1 MKKVVFFI
9 FLAFNITMAQDFTDS
24 WEGLFSFTTIV
35 DIDESSSA
43 VYAASENAVFVYDLS
58 SRTFT
63 TLTTVNGLSGDE
75 ISQIH
80 YSEDKALLVIGYEN
94 GLLQIVDQNGDVTDV
109 VAIKDKQVIPPD
121 NKKINEFL
129 ESGDLI
135 YIATDFGIAIYNL
148 DRLEFDDTYFI
159 GNNGEQVPVASLE
172 IFSGFLYAATLDAS
186 NNIRRAPITDP
197 FLIDFMNWQQV
208 NTDVWDEVIAFDT
221 GLFAV
226 TVGGTLASFNGTSF
240 VNSGTQ
246 FQSRVLD
253 ASSTDAYLV
262 FTLND
267 EIRIYDTALNQFLA
281 LNNIN
286 GESFDFTQA
295 IIVGNDIFIGT
306 QVNGMIRVNLSNQ
319 SDFEFIVADGPSR
332 NAGFSIQTLPEELW
346 VTYGSHNLFY
356 TPDNAALGISHF
368 VEEGWINYTNAEIN
382 GLRSVPTITINPENP
397 TDLVIHSMNNGLL
410 DFIDGAA
417 GTQYG
422 VNNSSLT
429 SILPPST
436 FFVRIPDGEYDSQG
450 NLWVIQQ
457 QVDFAL
463 SRRSP
468 SGNWTAFDVGSVYE
482 EVSNGSSTTK
492 MEITNDDKIIFGSTD
507 GGLIG
512 YDPVLDQFSR
522 LIDEVSEGNLINN
535 YVSAVRIDQRN
546 QLWIG
551 SNLGLRVLSNA
562 NSLFSDEIQDARSIV
577 IEDTNG
583 IPRELL
589 QDEAVLD
596 IEVDGNNN
604 KWVATASSG
613 AFLFSPTGRET
624 LFQFTTDNSPLP
636 TNSVNDIAIDEETG
650 KVYFATDKGIVAFQ
664 GERSSKPQENLE
676 SVRVFPNPVRPGFDG
691 NVTIDGL
698 TERARVKITDIEGN
712 LVYEAVSQGGSIPW
726 DTRSFSGNK
735 VASGVYML
743 FISTSD
749 NIETTVSK
757 VMIVR

>member
-226 TVGGTLASFNGTSF
+226 TVGGALASFNGTSF

-332 NAGFSIQTLPEELW
+332 NAAFSIQTLPEELW

-410 DFIDGAA
+410 DFMDGAA

>member
-1 MKKVVFFI
+1 
-9 FLAFNITMAQDFTDS
+9 
-24 WEGLFSFTTIV
+24 
-35 DIDESSSA
+35 
-43 VYAASENAVFVYDLS
+43 
-58 SRTFT
+58 
-63 TLTTVNGLSGDE
+63 TTVNGLSGDE

-80 YSEDKALLVIGYEN
+80 YSEDKSLLVIGYEN

-159 GNNGEQVPVASLE
+159 GNNGEQIPVASLE

-226 TVGGTLASFNGTSF
+226 TVGGALASFNGTSF

-332 NAGFSIQTLPEELW
+332 NAAFSIQTLPEELW

>member
-94 GLLQIVDQNGDVTDV
+94 GLLQIVDQDGDVTDV

-332 NAGFSIQTLPEELW
+332 NAAFSIQTLPEELW

-410 DFIDGAA
+410 DFMDGAA

>member
-226 TVGGTLASFNGTSF
+226 TVGGALASFNGTSF

-332 NAGFSIQTLPEELW
+332 NAAFSIQTLPEELW

>member
-1 MKKVVFFI
+1 M
-9 FLAFNITMAQDFTDS
+9 
-24 WEGLFSFTTIV
+24 
-35 DIDESSSA
+35 
-43 VYAASENAVFVYDLS
+43 
-58 SRTFT
+58 
-63 TLTTVNGLSGDE
+63 
-75 ISQIH
+75 
-80 YSEDKALLVIGYEN
+80 
-94 GLLQIVDQNGDVTDV
+94 
-109 VAIKDKQVIPPD
+109 
-121 NKKINEFL
+121 
-129 ESGDLI
+129 
-135 YIATDFGIAIYNL
+135 
-148 DRLEFDDTYFI
+148 
-159 GNNGEQVPVASLE
+159 
-172 IFSGFLYAATLDAS
+172 
-186 NNIRRAPITDP
+186 
-197 FLIDFMNWQQV
+197 
-208 NTDVWDEVIAFDT
+208 
-221 GLFAV
+221 
-226 TVGGTLASFNGTSF
+226 
-240 VNSGTQ
+240 
-246 FQSRVLD
+246 
-253 ASSTDAYLV
+253 
-262 FTLND
+262 
-267 EIRIYDTALNQFLA
+267 
-281 LNNIN
+281 
-286 GESFDFTQA
+286 
-295 IIVGNDIFIGT
+295 
-306 QVNGMIRVNLSNQ
+306 
-319 SDFEFIVADGPSR
+319 
-332 NAGFSIQTLPEELW
+332 
-346 VTYGSHNLFY
+346 
-356 TPDNAALGISHF
+356 
-368 VEEGWINYTNAEIN
+368 
-382 GLRSVPTITINPENP
+382 RSVPTITINPENP

-410 DFIDGAA
+410 DFMDGAA

>member
-80 YSEDKALLVIGYEN
+80 YSEDKSLLVIGYEN

-226 TVGGTLASFNGTSF
+226 TVGGALASFNGTSF

-332 NAGFSIQTLPEELW
+332 NAAFSIQTLPEELW

-410 DFIDGAA
+410 DFMDGAA

>member
-80 YSEDKALLVIGYEN
+80 YSEDKSLLVIGYEN

-186 NNIRRAPITDP
+186 NNIRRASITDP

-226 TVGGTLASFNGTSF
+226 TVGGALASFNGTSF

-332 NAGFSIQTLPEELW
+332 NAAFSIQTLPEELW

-410 DFIDGAA
+410 DFMDGAA

>member
-159 GNNGEQVPVASLE
+159 GNNGEQVPVSSLE

-226 TVGGTLASFNGTSF
+226 TVGGALASFNGTSF

-332 NAGFSIQTLPEELW
+332 NAAFSIQTLPEELW

>member
-1 MKKVVFFI
+1 
-9 FLAFNITMAQDFTDS
+9 MAQDFTDS

-80 YSEDKALLVIGYEN
+80 YSEDKSLLVIGYEN

-159 GNNGEQVPVASLE
+159 GNNGEQVPVSSLE

-226 TVGGTLASFNGTSF
+226 TVGGALASFNGTSF

-332 NAGFSIQTLPEELW
+332 NAAFSIQTLPEELW

-410 DFIDGAA
+410 DFMDGAA